1 MGKSNNNGWAI
12 ASLITGILA
21 ILPFF
26 GLLMAFTAVIT
37 GYFGQKRTK
46 QRWMAIVGMIL
57 GLFVI
62 IVYIIGFITG
72 TLNQIFR
79 TIGL

>member
-1 MGKSNNNGWAI
+1 MGKSRNNCLAI
-12 ASLITGILA
+12 ISLIKGILA

-26 GLLMAFTAVIT
+26 GILMAFTALIT
-37 GYFGQKRTK
+37 GYFGQKREK

-62 IVYIIGFITG
+62 IGQIIAIVTG
-72 TLNQIFR
+72 TFNRFFR
-79 TIGL
+79 ILGL